1 MQETDDIALL
11 SDEKLALI
19 NADAVCQ
26 IKSQFDLDSF
36 IWRCQIE
43 THCLTV

>member
-19 NADAVCQ
+19 NDDVVCQ

-36 IWRCQIE
+36 I
-43 THCLTV
+43 